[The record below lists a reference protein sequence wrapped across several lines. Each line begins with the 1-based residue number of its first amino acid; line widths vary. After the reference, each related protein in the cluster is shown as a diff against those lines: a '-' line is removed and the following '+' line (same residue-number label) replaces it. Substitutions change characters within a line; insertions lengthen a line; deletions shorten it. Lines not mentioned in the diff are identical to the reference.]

1 MVELIDAHHHLWHY
15 SEEDFG
21 WLDSKIHPSMEEL
34 KRDYLPED
42 LRQELAT
49 AGVDGSVAVQA
60 RQSLQETHWLL
71 ACAKRMPAI
80 RGVVGWVPLASPK
93 LHEILNSLAGEP
105 KLKGLRHVI
114 QDEPDEF
121 FSGADFNRGVA
132 ALGGTGLVYDILI
145 YERQLPQTLDFARR
159 HPGQSF
165 VLDHLAK
172 PSVRKRE
179 LEPWRRNLKELAR
192 EPGVSCKLS
201 GLVTEAEWNTW
212 TLDDLKPYLDAAL
225 EAFGPDRLMAGSD
238 WPVCLVASSY
248 KRWWAALHEW
258 AGPLTTA
265 EREQIFGRTAKR
277 IYSLADAE
285 EQLTEAGW
293 GQETR
298 PSEVCRIEDL

>member
-15 SEEDFG
+15 GEEDFG

-105 KLKGLRHVI
+105 KLKGLRHVV

-121 FSGADFNRGVA
+121 LSGADFNRGVA

-172 PSVRKRE
+172 PGVRERE
-179 LEPWRRNLKELAR
+179 LEPWQAATFESTCAR
-192 EPGVSCKLS
+192 EPQRMLQALRPGDRSRIGTRGRLRIC
-201 GLVTEAEWNTW
+201 
-212 TLDDLKPYLDAAL
+212 KPYLDTAL
-225 EAFGPDRLMAGSD
+225 EAFGPDRLDGWVRLAGVPGGNVPTS
-238 WPVCLVASSY
+238 
-248 KRWWAALHEW
+248 
-258 AGPLTTA
+258 AGGRPCTSGAQPLTDSGTGADLRQNGEADLQARRCRWKQLERSTA
-265 EREQIFGRTAKR
+265 LLG
-277 IYSLADAE
+277 
-285 EQLTEAGW
+285 AGN
-293 GQETR
+293 E
-298 PSEVCRIEDL
+298 SK